1 MSIEGCLSIVVC
13 IGCFLWFYQIH
24 LEILCK
30 QVAQHYLDAVKNL
43 AQTHVAATHTNNP
56 AAETLLKEGY
66 GIAFER
72 LLREGD
78 IPLQDQFDEDGNLI
92 EMGKES
98 HPAYADFCPEV
109 KEPDAEA
116 LAKIEEENR
125 KAFNKFTSEDN
136 VTNYNLY
143 KFKFYQKENY

>member
-1 MSIEGCLSIVVC
+1 M
-13 IGCFLWFYQIH
+13 
-24 LEILCK
+24 
-30 QVAQHYLDAVKNL
+30 
-43 AQTHVAATHTNNP
+43 
-56 AAETLLKEGY
+56 KEGY

-116 LAKIEEENR
+116 LAKIEAENN
-125 KAFNKFTSEDN
+125 KAFNKC
-136 VTNYNLY
+136 
-143 KFKFYQKENY
+143 